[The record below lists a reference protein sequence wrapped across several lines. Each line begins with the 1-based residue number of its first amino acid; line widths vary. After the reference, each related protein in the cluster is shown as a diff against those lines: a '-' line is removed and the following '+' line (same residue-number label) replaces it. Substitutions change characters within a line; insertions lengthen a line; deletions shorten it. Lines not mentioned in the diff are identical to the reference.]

1 MQKEKIMNRT
11 ITIEDRYY
19 IIAPMR
25 FGQSRDIFSPGIDPF
40 DSNCAMV
47 AACLNNADDGKRE
60 PSDIEALPYPD
71 GNALV
76 FACLD
81 LCGLR
86 PGASGEAPAAPK
98 TEP

>member
-1 MQKEKIMNRT
+1 
-11 ITIEDRYY
+11 
-19 IIAPMR
+19 
-25 FGQSRDIFSPGIDPF
+25 
-40 DSNCAMV
+40 MV